1 MHYYSAI
8 RTIVKKLKEE
18 LPSWLTYHDYDHVRD
33 VYRMSREI
41 GRAEGLNEEDLRLVL
56 TAAILHDIGFIIG
69 PKDHEKNSCVIAREM
84 LPAFGYNEAH
94 IKTIEGLIMVTSIPH
109 KPENLMQQIICDA
122 DLDYL
127 GRDDF
132 FSRAEELYKEFVLL
146 GIVTDRKSW
155 NEVQV
160 KFLNMHRYFTNTSI
174 SSRSDKKAQH
184 LKAIARELEAM

>member
-8 RTIVKKLKEE
+8 RTIVKKLREE
-18 LPSWLTYHDYDHVRD
+18 LPAWLTYHDYEHVRD

-41 GRAEGLNEEDLRLVL
+41 GRAEGLNDEELKLVL
-56 TAAILHDIGFIIG
+56 TAAILHDIGFTIG
-69 PKDHEKNSCVIAREM
+69 PQEHEKSSCEIARQM
-84 LPAFGYNEAH
+84 LPAFNYSEEQ
-94 IKTIEGLIMVTSIPH
+94 IRIIESLIMVTSIPH
-109 KPENLMQQIICDA
+109 KPENLMQMVICDA

-132 FSRAEELYKEFVLL
+132 FSRAEELYKEFLNL

-160 KFLNMHRYFTNTSI
+160 KFLNLHKFFTRTSI
-174 SSRSDKKAQH
+174 AARNEKKAAH
-184 LKAIARELEAM
+184 LKMIKEELKNL